1 MPMPKS
7 PPWSQQELA
16 ILADIYPREGIN
28 GAADALPDRSWKA
41 IFQRAS
47 KMGLR
52 SPVASPAPRAKLQG
66 ADLAQAVRLREDKGW
81 AFARIGACF
90 GVSESAA
97 CNAVIAAQSVKAGY
111 RPARRDANGRLVPEE
126 LERLRLMLKKGLKG
140 VEIQLRMGLSASRV
154 AEERRR
160 YDRDLKERG
169 KALLPPP
176 GGGEAYCGVKV
187 PKAVKAEI
195 ERLLLEGYGAQAIAK
210 QCAASKSTVGRI
222 RTRLVA
228 RLRKRGEALPGC
240 DVDGKR
246 RRAKASLRFIPQES
260 IDALRARLLDRE
272 PVRRAANA
280 LGIGISSAY
289 RIRDELAAE
298 MAARGEALPA
308 PILPGR
314 VRPGTHDGWLP
325 PELLSRHRLLV
336 REIGLEAA
344 TAQVKR
350 EMAEAKAA
358 ERAARITAAKPAT
371 LEQQIEAL
379 RRGARLVPAFKPHA
393 VPTDRTLGGV
403 SSGMIA

>member
-1 MPMPKS
+1 MPAAKS
-7 PPWSQQELA
+7 PPWTSQELA
-16 ILADIYPREGIN
+16 ILSEVYPLEGIN

-47 KMGLR
+47 KLNLR
-52 SPVASPAPRAKLQG
+52 SPVASPAPKSKLQG
-66 ADLAQAVRLREDKGW
+66 ADLTEAVRLREELGW
-81 AFARIGACF
+81 SFAHIGARF
-90 GVSESAA
+90 GISESAA
-97 CNAVIAAQSVKAGY
+97 CNAIIAAQSVKAGF
-111 RPARRDANGRLVPEE
+111 RPARRDVNGRLLPEE

-140 VEIQLRMGLSASRV
+140 VEIQLRMGLSASRI

-169 KALLPPP
+169 KAPLPAP

-210 QCAASKSTVGRI
+210 RLAASKTTVGRV
-222 RTRLVA
+222 RLKLVA

-240 DVDGKR
+240 DVDGR
-246 RRAKASLRFIPQES
+246 RRRQKASIRFIPAEA
-260 IDALRARLLDRE
+260 IAALRARLLERE
-272 PVRRAANA
+272 PVRRAALA

-289 RIRDELAAE
+289 RLRDELAAE
-298 MAARGEALPA
+298 MAARGETLPA
-308 PILPGR
+308 PKLPGR
-314 VRPGTHDGWLP
+314 VRGGAHKAWLP
-325 PELLSRHRLLV
+325 PALYSHHRQLV
-336 REIGLEAA
+336 AEIGLEAA

-358 ERAARITAAKPAT
+358 ERAERLSAPKSTS

-379 RRGARLVPAFKPHA
+379 RRGARLVPAFKPRAAHA
-393 VPTDRTLGGV
+393 DRTLGGV
-403 SSGMIA
+403 SSGMIL